1 MSGRRYMPGLVFA
14 CLCLTVAPVSAI
26 DTPVPTVG
34 EMPGSLRAVIRGHK
48 LPEESISIV
57 VQEIGTAEPILSLN
71 ADIPRNPASTIKLL
85 TTWLALEELGPAYT
99 WPTEAYLDGKLE
111 RGILHGDL
119 IIKGYGDPYFITER
133 LWRFQRQL
141 RMRGIRSIAG
151 DLVIDNSFFTNEYN
165 DPSEFDGEG
174 MRVYNVTPD
183 AFLVN
188 FQAVRFYFIPDLAKE
203 TVQVMADPMPS
214 NLTIENQLKLGKGFC
229 GGYQNGIGIHPS
241 EPKHRNRIILTGRYR
256 SACEEYGLTR
266 SVLTGPSYAYGV
278 FRSLWEETGGTLSG
292 DWRLGL
298 APVAPEFSKNL
309 PKELSGDPEPFVRIE
324 SPPLSDVIQ
333 YINKFSNNVMAR
345 HLFLTMGAE
354 AFEPPATRAKARKAA
369 NEALARRGFEFPEL
383 RLDNGAG
390 LSRKTR
396 IAASS
401 MAEFLIAAEDRPW
414 SAEFIASLSLVG
426 LDGTMRKR
434 FKDEE
439 ITGQMHLKTGRL
451 TDVFA
456 TAGYVHARSGRDYVV
471 VILQNYS
478 GADDGPGEEAQS
490 ALLRWIYEQ

>member
-1 MSGRRYMPGLVFA
+1 MTIRRRSQGLFRVWLVIA
-14 CLCLTVAPVSAI
+14 VALASNNAVAAPA
-26 DTPVPTVG
+26 TG
-34 EMPGSLRAVIRGHK
+34 ELPGSVQAVIKGHK
-48 LPEESISIV
+48 LPEASVSIV
-57 VQEIGTAEPILSLN
+57 VQEIGAAAPVLSFN
-71 ADIPRNPASTIKLL
+71 AGKPLNPASTIKLL

-111 RGILHGDL
+111 RGVLRGDL

-141 RMRGIRSIAG
+141 RMRGLRSIEG
-151 DLVIDNSFFTNEYN
+151 DLVIDNSLFTNEYD
-165 DPSEFDGEG
+165 DPAEFDGKG

-188 FQAVRFYFIPDLAKE
+188 FQAVRFYFMPDLAKN
-203 TVQVMADPMPS
+203 TVRVIGDPMPS
-214 NLTIENQLKLGKGFC
+214 NLTIENQLQLGKGFC
-229 GGYQNGIGIHPS
+229 GGYQNGIGIRPS
-241 EPKHRNRIILTGRYR
+241 EPKDRNRIVLTGRYR
-256 SACEEYGLTR
+256 SGCEEYGLTR

-278 FRSLWEETGGTLSG
+278 FRSLWEETGGILSG
-292 DWRLGL
+292 DWQLGI
-298 APVAPEFSKNL
+298 APTAPEFSKNL
-309 PKELSGDPEPFVRIE
+309 PADLAGSPEPFVQVQ

-345 HLFLTMGAE
+345 HLFLTLGVE
-354 AFEPPATRAKARKAA
+354 AFEAPATRAKARQAA
-369 NEALARRGFEFPEL
+369 NEALARKGFSFPEL

-396 IAASS
+396 IAAGSL
-401 MAEFLIAAEDRPW
+401 AEILLAAEDRPW
-414 SAEFIASLSLVG
+414 SAEFISSLSLAG

-434 FKDEE
+434 FKEE
-439 ITGQMHLKTGRL
+439 EMTGQMHLKTGRL
-451 TDVFA
+451 TGVFA

-478 GADDGPGEEAQS
+478 GADDGPGEEAQA
-490 ALLRWIYEQ
+490 ALLRWVYEQ

>member
-1 MSGRRYMPGLVFA
+1 MRGQRIVRSLLA
-14 CLCLTVAPVSAI
+14 TALITCTASAAANDVALPARLPDSVQ
-26 DTPVPTVG
+26 
-34 EMPGSLRAVIRGHK
+34 AVIRGHK
-48 LPEESISIV
+48 LPESSISIV
-57 VQEIGTAEPILSLN
+57 VQEVGANAPVLSLN
-71 ADIPRNPASTIKLL
+71 PDKALNPASTIKML

-99 WPTEAYLDGKLE
+99 WSTEAYLDGTLE
-111 RGILHGDL
+111 RGALHGDL

-133 LWRFQRQL
+133 LWRFQREL
-141 RMRGIRSIAG
+141 RLRGLRVIDG
-151 DLVIDNSFFTNEYN
+151 DLVIDNSHFANEYA

-188 FQAVRFYFIPDLAKE
+188 FQAVRFYFMPDLVKS
-203 TVQVMADPMPS
+203 TVRVIGDPMPT
-214 NLTIENQLKLGKGFC
+214 NLSIENQLRLGKGFC
-229 GGYQNGIGIHPS
+229 GGYQNGIGIRPS
-241 EPKHRNRIILTGRYR
+241 EPEKRDHIILTGRYR
-256 SACEEYGLTR
+256 SGCEEYGLTR

-278 FRSLWEETGGTLSG
+278 FRSLWEETGGSLAG
-292 DWRLGL
+292 EWRLGL
-298 APVAPEFSKNL
+298 APTAPEFSKNL
-309 PKELSGDPEPFVRIE
+309 AKDLAGAPEVFVSVD

-345 HLFLTMGAE
+345 HLFLTLGVE

-369 NEALARRGFEFPEL
+369 NEALLRKGFSFPEL

-401 MAEFLIAAEDRPW
+401 LAEILLAAEDRPW
-414 SAEFIASLSLVG
+414 SAEFISSLSLAG

-439 ITGQMHLKTGRL
+439 MTGQMHLKTGRL

-471 VILQNYS
+471 VILQNYA

-490 ALLRWIYEQ
+490 ALLRWVYEQ